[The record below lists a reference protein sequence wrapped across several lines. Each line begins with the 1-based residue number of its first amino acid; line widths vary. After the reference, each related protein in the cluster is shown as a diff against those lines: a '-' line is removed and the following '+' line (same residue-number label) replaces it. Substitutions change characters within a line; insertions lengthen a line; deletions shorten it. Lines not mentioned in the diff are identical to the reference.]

1 MVARHSPDELNL
13 VLIDFKGGAT
23 FLGLDG
29 LHHIAATITNLADE
43 AHLVARANDALAG
56 EIHRRQ
62 QVLRRAG
69 NAVNLAAYRRLR
81 SRDRSLPPLP
91 SLLVVVDE
99 FAELLQQHP
108 DFAELFVMIGR
119 VGRSL
124 GVHLLLASQRL
135 DEGRLRGLNRI
146 CPTGS
151 ASRPPPPRTR
161 ARCWVF
167 QLPPNCRRHRVRH
180 TSVAPTAG

>member
-1 MVARHSPDELNL
+1 MPLGVDADGTMVDLDIKEAAEGGDGPHGLCVGATGSGKSELLRTVVLGMVARHSPDELNL

-81 SRDRSLPPLP
+81 SRDRSLPPL
-91 SLLVVVDE
+91 
-99 FAELLQQHP
+99 
-108 DFAELFVMIGR
+108 R
-119 VGRSL
+119 
-124 GVHLLLASQRL
+124 
-135 DEGRLRGLNRI
+135 
-146 CPTGS
+146 
-151 ASRPPPPRTR
+151 
-161 ARCWVF
+161 RCWSSSTSS
-167 QLPPNCRRHRVRH
+167 PNSCNSIR
-180 TSVAPTAG
+180 TSPSCSS